1 MVVGL
6 FLIYLRFLHGYIML
20 PASFHVTDDRY
31 MSPTMVTFFS
41 PYIPTVFGVIH
52 DGDSAFPIYTLSGFY
67 AFFYFYFVL

>member
-31 MSPTMVTFFS
+31 MSPTMVTSFARKLS
-41 PYIPTVFGVIH
+41 CHRRSLHVTDDGYILFAIH
-52 DGDSAFPIYTLSGFY
+52 TYGFWRHP
-67 AFFYFYFVL
+67 